1 MSDASAPDEKTT
13 EPHTRKAGGGNARRN
28 RWIAAGIVAFL
39 CVAIGVGVGVGV
51 GVGTKR
57 HKSPEKSANAS
68 AGETLANGTTTT
80 EISREQLLGDQA
92 RWLGSSRQFP
102 VGAAPTTREFN
113 WTVSAVSAAP
123 GGMTKP
129 MIVVNG
135 VSTADLAGG

>member
-1 MSDASAPDEKTT
+1 MSDASAPVEKTSPQ
-13 EPHTRKAGGGNARRN
+13 EAIRKPGGSHPLKK
-28 RWIAAGIVAFL
+28 WIVGGIVAFL

-51 GVGTKR
+51 GVGTKK
-57 HKSPEKSANAS
+57 HKSPEKSENAS
-68 AGETLANGTTTT
+68 AGETSANETTTT

-123 GGMTKP
+123 GGMNKP

-135 VSTADLAGG
+135 VSSIGTTVC